1 MDKENYEK
9 SKIKHFTD
17 LIVYKKAHEMVLF
30 TYKLT
35 KAFPQEERYAL
46 VDQMR
51 RSAVSVTSNIA
62 EGFGRSTGKDKKQFY
77 AISQGSVYELESQ
90 FLISKDLGYISPSE
104 LINFQA
110 MSSEVIRILS
120 GIMKSAF
127 SR

>member
-1 MDKENYEK
+1 MENAK
-9 SKIKHFTD
+9 GTTIKHFTD

-30 TYKLT
+30 AYKVT
-35 KAFPQEERYAL
+35 KTFPQDERYSL

-51 RSAVSVTSNIA
+51 RSAVSITSNIA

-77 AISQGSVYELESQ
+77 AIAQGSVYELESQ
-90 FLISKDLGYISPSE
+90 FLVSKDLGYVSPSDFVK
-104 LINFQA
+104 FQT